1 DPNRNPEPE
10 RTPQA
15 ESSDWRRPGL
25 VDQHGEAVEV
35 ERPEA
40 SRGTSLDVTEFGADP
55 AADSGDDAAAIRDAI
70 AAADPGDEVVLPPGT
85 YDLQSIHPN
94 DDSANLLLRSGVHLR
109 GAGAS
114 KTVLVTSFDGDDNS
128 RVIRGAG
135 VTDVIVADLTI
146 TSRHDGPLADDPND
160 ADAGGGPM
168 YGIHLGPRDGRPSS
182 HMLVERVRVERFERH
197 GISAKA

>member
-1 DPNRNPEPE
+1 MQTVSRWLVLPPSRTHSGYDSRALTMWSSNSHARRPQLLWIAMTLAILLGATACTDPNRNPEPE

-85 YDLQSIHPN
+85 YDLQSTHPN
-94 DDSANLLLRSGVHLR
+94 DDSANLLLRS
-109 GAGAS
+109 
-114 KTVLVTSFDGDDNS
+114 
-128 RVIRGAG
+128 
-135 VTDVIVADLTI
+135 
-146 TSRHDGPLADDPND
+146 
-160 ADAGGGPM
+160 
-168 YGIHLGPRDGRPSS
+168 
-182 HMLVERVRVERFERH
+182 
-197 GISAKA
+197 